1 VIEMKRQEQMRRESR
16 SAWRFTI
23 AVAVLYPLLL
33 IAGTSFAGISVSER
47 AAIIGNFG
55 VDVESEGTGEAY
67 SIYHTSPSG
76 YPQLQAGFLFDNA
89 YTELDVGNWIRVFS
103 FADSEGVDVASFEFR
118 SDASGEF
125 YWRGCTL
132 VIGGEVCTSEELV
145 DIQNGG
151 NGVSLQWGQS
161 VAGEG
166 FLRVA
171 AFNRVVPDLEFLDNP
186 FEVRTIRLGAVAGTV
201 GMPAESWYA
210 IDDIAI
216 FSSDGPV
223 GVFVWFLAS
232 AYDREDGLVSDD
244 IQWTSDIDGPLGSGG
259 GPFMTLLSA
268 AQHEISACVTDS
280 AGQTGC
286 DIIGRIFVEIVD
298 QVPHVTVFEPVA
310 LTHYEEQP

>member
-1 VIEMKRQEQMRRESR
+1 MRRQEQIRQETRD
-16 SAWRFTI
+16 AWRFTL
-23 AVAVLYPLLL
+23 AVAAVLLL
-33 IAGTSFAGISVSER
+33 FSATSFAGISVTNR
-47 AAIIGNFG
+47 AALIGEFG

-103 FADSEGVDVASFEFR
+103 FADADGVDVASFEFR
-118 SDASGEF
+118 NDVSGEF

-132 VIGGEVCTSEELV
+132 VVGGEVCTSEELI
-145 DIQNGG
+145 DIENGG
-151 NGVSLQWGQS
+151 NSVSLQWGQS
-161 VAGEG
+161 TAGEG
-166 FLRVA
+166 YLRIA
-171 AFNRVVPDLEFLDNP
+171 AFNRIVPDLEFLDNP
-186 FEVRTIRLGAVAGTV
+186 YEVRTIRLGAVGGTV
-201 GMPAESWYA
+201 GMPVGSWYA

-216 FSSDGPV
+216 FSTDEPV
-223 GVFVWFLAS
+223 GVFVPFLAS
-232 AYDREDGLVSDD
+232 AYDREDGLVSDN
-244 IQWTSDIDGPLGSGG
+244 IQWSSDVDGPLGSGG

-280 AGQTGC
+280 AEQTGC

-298 QVPHVTVFEPVA
+298 QVPNVTVFQPVA